1 MKNDKHKLLS
11 TARELRGTLQ
21 TIEDLLSNYT
31 GIEGNENYVKYCRNK
46 ASDAHEDDAIL
57 NQLYDDTYNVDMEK
71 RKGINIAPL
80 IKIIEKQFKLLDDI
94 DTAGD
99 MFKPKWCKITKA
111 VEQMHRLR
119 WLVCYVEQD
128 NKDENGVM
136 ILNGNCYIKEER
148 VGLMF

>member
-1 MKNDKHKLLS
+1 MKNNKHELLS
-11 TARELRGTLQ
+11 TAIELRGALQ
-21 TIEDLLSNYT
+21 TIEDLLSDYT

-46 ASDAHEDDAIL
+46 ASDAHEDDVIL

-99 MFKPKWCKITKA
+99 MFKPKWCKITSA
-111 VEQMHRLR
+111 VEQIHRLR
-119 WLVCYVEQD
+119 WLLCYVDQD
-128 NKDENGVM
+128 NEDENEVM
-136 ILNGNCYIKEER
+136 TLNGNCYIKEKR
-148 VGLMF
+148 VGLIF